1 MKFIKPLIGAATIVT
16 AFTSIASAQS
26 IVHRY
31 DMNIDGTANDSVGTA
46 DGTLSAGATIAGG
59 VLTPQDGGNPSGGT
73 GRGVVLPTTA
83 VAGLSGSFSI
93 ECWYSWDGTG
103 GYQTLYS
110 FSNGSNANS
119 LVAVAKRQGEANLAS
134 QSSAFKWA
142 PDNTETIVQ
151 TRTNKNPGAA
161 GGLVL
166 ASVVTTYDATTNMA
180 SIYLNGAIVSAI
192 DLNNSQPV
200 GSTTGTLAITGFN
213 LSSLTQLGI
222 GGSSPYTDEV
232 VNGTISDFRIY
243 SGALSLSQVANIYSL
258 GADASNSAITAAIPE
273 PSTIALLVGAGVAGL
288 VIRRRSRA

>member
-1 MKFIKPLIGAATIVT
+1 MKSIKPLIGAAAIVA
-16 AFTSIASAQS
+16 AFTSMASAQS
-26 IVHRY
+26 LVHRY
-31 DMNIDGTANDSVGTA
+31 DMNSVNDSVGTA
-46 DGTLSAGATIAGG
+46 AGTLAAGATLNGG
-59 VLTPQDGGNPSGGT
+59 VLTPVDGANAGGGNGNGLN
-73 GRGVVLPTTA
+73 LPTSA

-119 LVAVAKRQGEANLAS
+119 LVSVAKRQGEQNIAS

-142 PDNTETIVQ
+142 PNNAETIVQ

-180 SIYLNGAIVSAI
+180 SIYLNGAVVSAI
-192 DLNNSQPV
+192 DLNTNQPI
-200 GSTTGTLAITGFN
+200 GSTTGTLPITGFN

-243 SGALSLSQVANIYSL
+243 SGALSQSQIASIYGL

-273 PSTIALLVGAGVAGL
+273 PTTVALLVGAGVAGL
-288 VIRRRSRA
+288 VMRRRSRA